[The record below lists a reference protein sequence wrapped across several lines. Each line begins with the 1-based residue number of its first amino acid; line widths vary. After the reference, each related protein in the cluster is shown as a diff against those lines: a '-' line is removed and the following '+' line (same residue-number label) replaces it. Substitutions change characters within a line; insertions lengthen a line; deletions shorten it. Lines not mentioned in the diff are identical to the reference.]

1 MRRIRALLLGCLW
14 LSLIAGCG
22 TTPESTSPSATASSA
37 AQGTSLT
44 VFAAAS
50 LTEAFGEIGQ
60 QFEKQHGVTVAFNFA
75 GSQQL
80 SQQLAQG
87 AEADVFASANLQE
100 MENAITS
107 GAVVSGTQQVFV
119 RNRLVVIVPKDNPGQ
134 ISQLQDLARSGLK
147 LVFAAEQVPVGGYT
161 QQALEKM
168 SADPAFGADF
178 KTNVNANVVS
188 QEQNVKSVVTKV
200 SLGEADAGV
209 AYASDV
215 TPAFDETIT
224 TVAIPD
230 AFNQIAAYPIAPTSN
245 PPAGK
250 ELAQLFVE
258 FVLSREGQVILGRY
272 NFLVDTDS

>member
-1 MRRIRALLLGCLW
+1 MRHMRSLLLGCLC
-14 LSLIAGCG
+14 LSLIVGCG
-22 TTPESTSPSATASSA
+22 TAPESSAPPSRANSVAP
-37 AQGTSLT
+37 GTRLI

-50 LTEAFGEIGQ
+50 LTEAFGEIGR
-60 QFEKQHGVTVAFNFA
+60 QFEQQHGVDVAFNFA

-87 AEADVFASANLQE
+87 AEADVFASANRQE
-100 MENAITS
+100 IEHAIAA
-107 GAVVSGTQQVFV
+107 GAVISGTQQVFA
-119 RNRLVVIVPKDNPGQ
+119 RNRLVLIVPKDNPGQ
-134 ISQLQDLARSGLK
+134 IHRLQDLARSGLK
-147 LVFAAEQVPVGGYT
+147 LVVAAEQVPVGGYT

-178 KTNVNANVVS
+178 KTRVNANVVS

-215 TPAFDETIT
+215 TPAVGETIA
-224 TVAIPD
+224 TVAISD
-230 AFNQIAAYPIAPTSN
+230 RFNQIAAYPIAPTSN

-250 ELAQLFVE
+250 EPAQQFVD
-258 FVLSREGQVILGRY
+258 FVLSPEGQAILSRY
-272 NFLVDTDS
+272 NFVVDTGS